1 MKKESMGRIEAIFF
15 IHYQDIEKKIFVKLV
30 MNNIGKCPLISVP
43 VGEINNRL
51 DMLLIHPLMMQ
62 ISSLSPVSEK
72 VAAHF
77 MNGVTH
83 RFSIVSHIVSRI
95 VSVLNSGDCRYYHC
109 LNYVCDSR

>member
-51 DMLLIHPLMMQ
+51 DMLPIHPLMMQ

-83 RFSIVSHIVSRI
+83 RSFSPKLRRLSLLSLPQLRVRFALKVQFSKME
-95 VSVLNSGDCRYYHC
+95 
-109 LNYVCDSR
+109 